1 MTQIMTIVWNGMD
14 ADNCGAGAPG
24 EDYRLVYNVT
34 SDAVGAAAW
43 DKIITTIRKVA
54 AEFTTE
60 DDETDSPCDLLYDGD
75 RLSADAYIVER
86 MAELMPDVTI
96 SLREPEGFTVEIE

>member
-1 MTQIMTIVWNGMD
+1 MTKIMTIVWNGMD
-14 ADNCGAGAPG
+14 ADGCGSGAPG
-24 EDYRLVYNVT
+24 EDYRQVFNVT
-34 SDAVGAAAW
+34 SDAETYKEW
-43 DKIITTIRKVA
+43 NDIITTIQKVA

-60 DDETDSPCDLLYDGD
+60 DDETESPCDLLYNGD
-75 RLSADAYIVER
+75 RLCADEYIVKR